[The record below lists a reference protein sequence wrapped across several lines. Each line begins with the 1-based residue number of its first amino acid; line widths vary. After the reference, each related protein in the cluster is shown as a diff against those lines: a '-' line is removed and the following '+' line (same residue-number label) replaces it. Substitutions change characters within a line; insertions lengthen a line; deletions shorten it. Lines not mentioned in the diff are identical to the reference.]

1 MTASNEP
8 STLPVGEPQH
18 TPRPPEAVFTV
29 WGTAV
34 RVKPA
39 ILANLIG
46 LWGLAAWLAG
56 RGHPERPWPLRILVG
71 LLATTAM
78 MVADLGHA
86 MAHIISAR
94 YAGAPMDE
102 ILISEGMPRTLYHDN
117 DVPPGVHRLRA
128 LGGPIYSAVGLAIS
142 CLLRGLAPRGSLVR
156 EVAGWSCLGHGFIL
170 GGSLAPLPIVD
181 GGTMLKW
188 TLVERGRTPEQADE
202 VVAQVDLSLGAALTA
217 TGVALAAT
225 RRKGS
230 ARRRQPALR
239 RWLPAL
245 GLTAAGAIAI
255 VAARGKGQ

>member
-1 MTASNEP
+1 M
-8 STLPVGEPQH
+8 
-18 TPRPPEAVFTV
+18 
-29 WGTAV
+29 

-39 ILANLIG
+39 ILVNLAG
-46 LWGLAAWLAG
+46 LWGLLAWLAG
-56 RGHPERPWPLRILVG
+56 RGHPERPWSLRLLIG
-71 LLATTAM
+71 LLSTIAM

-86 MAHIISAR
+86 VAHTISAR

-117 DVPPGVHRLRA
+117 DVPPRVHRLRA

-142 CLLRGLAPRGSLVR
+142 CLLRGLAPRDSLVR
-156 EVAGWSCLGHGFIL
+156 EVAGRSCLGHGFIF

-188 TLVERGRTPEQADE
+188 TLVERGRTPEQVDE
-202 VVAQVDLSLGAALTA
+202 IVAQVDLSLGAALTA

-230 ARRRQPALR
+230 AHRKESAAR

-245 GLTAAGAIAI
+245 GLIAAGAIAI
-255 VAARGKGQ
+255 AAARGKDR

>member
-1 MTASNEP
+1 MAATKEP
-8 STLPVGEPQH
+8 PSLPTGESQN
-18 TPRPPEAVFTV
+18 TQRQAEAVFTV

-39 ILANLIG
+39 ILANMAG
-46 LWGLAAWLAG
+46 LWGLLAWLAG
-56 RGHPERPWPLRILVG
+56 RGHPERPWPLRLLVG
-71 LLATTAM
+71 LLATIAM

-102 ILISEGMPRTLYHDN
+102 ILISEGMPRTLYYHN
-117 DVPPGVHRLRA
+117 DVPPRVHRLRA

-142 CLLRGLAPRGSLVR
+142 CLLRGIAPRDSLVR

-202 VVAQVDLSLGAALTA
+202 IVAQVDLSLGAALTA

-225 RRKGS
+225 RRKES
-230 ARRRQPALR
+230 AHRGESAAR

-245 GLTAAGAIAI
+245 GLIAAGAIAI
-255 VAARGKGQ
+255 VAARDRSR